1 MPRRLVNRTAP
12 SSAVRSTPSNTSTAA
27 DTSLPVYQPPSCIH
41 SPSQRL
47 NDLPPSR
54 AAHASSAALARHLT
68 DASRN
73 LGHSADDLQAR
84 LRERRAKLVQIR
96 KKREEK
102 GVAEQTAEEER
113 LEEHVEKLAGLVK
126 DLTGKSEEAM
136 RKVVDLQAGR
146 EDEGQVLKELETEF
160 TNRRRPAEDE
170 EPSTEPPS
178 DGPLAIYTALREK
191 KQHEYT
197 TLTPHQRYALNNEY
211 ATFKKLWHLGL
222 VGEDGPPLPD
232 ASRWFDARG
241 NPVMSSAGVDSAGQ
255 NGSLDSVAADDDDDE
270 DIAVA
275 REVVSLICP
284 LTQSIMTEPYS
295 NRRCKHTFEKE
306 AIKHHLRVSGTAQ
319 CPQTG
324 CSQVFAFKD
333 FKEDF
338 FPDRAMMRRIQR
350 AGEAERNRGYDDS
363 RMYDE
368 DEDDENLI
376 SDTSGFPKAEQD
388 EEEDEEEVGR
398 RNRRVSRVPK
408 KERM

>member
-12 SSAVRSTPSNTSTAA
+12 SPHVRSTQSGTSAA
-27 DTSLPVYQPPSCIH
+27 INTSLPAYQPPSCKH
-41 SPSQRL
+41 DPTQRL
-47 NDLPPSR
+47 NELAASR
-54 AAHASSAALARHLT
+54 TSHASSAVLARHLT

-102 GVAEQTAEEER
+102 GIAEQSGEEEK

-126 DLTGKSEEAM
+126 SLTATSEEAM

-160 TNRRRPAEDE
+160 TNRRRTTEE
-170 EPSTEPPS
+170 QEPSTEPPS
-178 DGPLAIYTALREK
+178 DGPLAVYTALREK
-191 KQHEYT
+191 KQNDYT

-211 ATFKKLWHLGL
+211 ATFKKLWHMGL

-241 NPVMSSAGVDSAGQ
+241 NPVMSSSGVDSSGQ
-255 NGSLDSVAADDDDDE
+255 NGSLDSGPEDDDDE

-295 NRRCKHTFEKE
+295 NRRCKHTFEKD

-333 FKEDF
+333 FSEDF

-363 RMYDE
+363 RMYDDEEE
-368 DEDDENLI
+368 DENMI
-376 SDTSGFPKAEQD
+376 SDTSGFPNA
-388 EEEDEEEVGR
+388 EEEDDDEDVGGRSR
-398 RNRRVSRVPK
+398 RASRVPK
-408 KERM
+408 KERMSMA